1 MGQNQPGG
9 FQDDGVPSAA
19 PPPELTTITGVGVPG
34 DGTTRL
40 DEAEASPAQEALD
53 QARVQQLTPDS
64 HDELVSNAADND
76 ERRAARDGRAQYER
90 RVRAQ
95 DEAPPPPSAAIRQAV
110 DRAAA
115 RSPGRSVTSHSSG
128 DAPSQEEAPSEYMC
142 PITLSMMA
150 DPVVAND
157 GHSYER
163 AAIAHWL
170 ATHNTSPQTRE
181 PMVSREL
188 VPNHA
193 LRARIAAWRTQRGLD
208 PLPAR
213 WIPPQAPAPAP
224 APQQRQPRPTALR
237 LTRRARG
244 RRAGPIHGV
253 LNRAPHLRR
262 GRWAWPR
269 RRARLRAA
277 ARAVAAARRR
287 GARPLCQRRA
297 GPPAL
302 RGRALARRRPA
313 SAHAVLHLTR
323 RWRGG
328 RARTPSTRLAPRRST
343 PSNSGP
349 WTRRIPDCRRRRR
362 RTRPSSPFHKASR
375 RGSPTPSP
383 CLRERQL
390 GCPRPAAPCG
400 PTTRRPWW
408 PR

>member
-1 MGQNQPGG
+1 M
-9 FQDDGVPSAA
+9 VYTK
-19 PPPELTTITGVGVPG
+19 PPEKACALDRLHKKNSQKESHSKNPQPSPQKHGDKPG
-34 DGTTRL
+34 QRKKDGPKPTRRLPGRRRALGRAAARSSRRSRASACPATAPTRL

-208 PLPAR
+208 PSPAR
-213 WIPPQAPAPAP
+213 WIPPAAP
-224 APQQRQPRPTALR
+224 RRRPRR
-237 LTRRARG
+237 SSGSRG
-244 RRAGPIHGV
+244 RRRCI
-253 LNRAPHLRR
+253 
-262 GRWAWPR
+262 
-269 RRARLRAA
+269 
-277 ARAVAAARRR
+277 
-287 GARPLCQRRA
+287 
-297 GPPAL
+297 
-302 RGRALARRRPA
+302 
-313 SAHAVLHLTR
+313 
-323 RWRGG
+323 
-328 RARTPSTRLAPRRST
+328 
-343 PSNSGP
+343 
-349 WTRRIPDCRRRRR
+349 
-362 RTRPSSPFHKASR
+362 
-375 RGSPTPSP
+375 
-383 CLRERQL
+383 
-390 GCPRPAAPCG
+390 
-400 PTTRRPWW
+400 
-408 PR
+408 

>member
-213 WIPPQAPAPAP
+213 WIPPAAPAPAP
-224 APQQRQPRPTALR
+224 APQQRQPRPTALH
-237 LTRRARG
+237 LTNERMAVVCQ
-244 RRAGPIHGV
+244 AIHGV
-253 LNRAPHLRR
+253 LNRAPHLRQTL
-262 GRWAWPR
+262 G
-269 RRARLRAA
+269 LAA
-277 ARAVAAARRR
+277 APRGAVPRLVLSRPRAVE
-287 GARPLCQRRA
+287 
-297 GPPAL
+297 
-302 RGRALARRRPA
+302 ALAHYARDVPDLQHFA
-313 SAHAVLHLTR
+313 AVLSRVGDRCPPINAALHLTR

-349 WTRRIPDCRRRRR
+349 WTRRTRASRRRRR

-375 RGSPTPSP
+375 RGSRTPSP
-383 CLRERQL
+383 CLQERQL
-390 GCPRPAAPCG
+390 DCPRPAAPCG

-408 PR
+408 RR

>member
-9 FQDDGVPSAA
+9 FEQDGVPSAA

-95 DEAPPPPSAAIRQAV
+95 DEAPPPPSPAIRQAV

-224 APQQRQPRPTALR
+224 QQPEQRQPRPTALH
-237 LTRRARG
+237 LTNERMAVVCQ
-244 RRAGPIHGV
+244 AIHGV
-253 LNRAPHLRR
+253 LNRAPHLRQTL
-262 GRWAWPR
+262 G
-269 RRARLRAA
+269 LAA
-277 ARAVAAARRR
+277 APRGAVPRCVEIKILRRVRAESSRRPPRHRRNACSMAWRCRFLAAR
-287 GARPLCQRRA
+287 PSQD
-297 GPPAL
+297 
-302 RGRALARRRPA
+302 GRVIAE
-313 SAHAVLHLTR
+313 
-323 RWRGG
+323 
-328 RARTPSTRLAPRRST
+328 
-343 PSNSGP
+343 
-349 WTRRIPDCRRRRR
+349 
-362 RTRPSSPFHKASR
+362 K
-375 RGSPTPSP
+375 
-383 CLRERQL
+383 
-390 GCPRPAAPCG
+390 
-400 PTTRRPWW
+400 
-408 PR
+408 

>member
-1 MGQNQPGG
+1 M
-9 FQDDGVPSAA
+9 
-19 PPPELTTITGVGVPG
+19 
-34 DGTTRL
+34 
-40 DEAEASPAQEALD
+40 
-53 QARVQQLTPDS
+53 
-64 HDELVSNAADND
+64 SNAADND

-90 RVRAQ
+90 RGRARG
-95 DEAPPPPSAAIRQAV
+95 APPPPPSPAIRQAV

-224 APQQRQPRPTALR
+224 RRSTKRFLRSRRVACARLVLPACTRCGESCAWCPGRTGWVLLITSSRRPS
-237 LTRRARG
+237 
-244 RRAGPIHGV
+244 RAGSGAGE
-253 LNRAPHLRR
+253 L
-262 GRWAWPR
+262 R
-269 RRARLRAA
+269 RRAS
-277 ARAVAAARRR
+277 
-287 GARPLCQRRA
+287 Q
-297 GPPAL
+297 
-302 RGRALARRRPA
+302 RALSG
-313 SAHAVLHLTR
+313 SAAV
-323 RWRGG
+323 
-328 RARTPSTRLAPRRST
+328 
-343 PSNSGP
+343 
-349 WTRRIPDCRRRRR
+349 
-362 RTRPSSPFHKASR
+362 
-375 RGSPTPSP
+375 
-383 CLRERQL
+383 
-390 GCPRPAAPCG
+390 
-400 PTTRRPWW
+400 
-408 PR
+408 

>member
-9 FQDDGVPSAA
+9 FEQDGVPSAA

-95 DEAPPPPSAAIRQAV
+95 DEAPPPPSPAIRQAV

-224 APQQRQPRPTALR
+224 QQPQQRQPRPTALH
-237 LTRRARG
+237 LTNERMAVVCQ
-244 RRAGPIHGV
+244 AIHGV
-253 LNRAPHLRR
+253 LNRAPHLRQTL
-262 GRWAWPR
+262 G
-269 RRARLRAA
+269 LAA
-277 ARAVAAARRR
+277 APRGAVPRLVLSRPRAVE
-287 GARPLCQRRA
+287 
-297 GPPAL
+297 
-302 RGRALARRRPA
+302 ALAHYARDVPDLQHFAAVLSRVGDRRPP
-313 SAHAVLHLTR
+313 V
-323 RWRGG
+323 
-328 RARTPSTRLAPRRST
+328 
-343 PSNSGP
+343 PSNDNA
-349 WTRRIPDCRRRRR
+349 I
-362 RTRPSSPFHKASR
+362 
-375 RGSPTPSP
+375 
-383 CLRERQL
+383 E
-390 GCPRPAAPCG
+390 
-400 PTTRRPWW
+400 
-408 PR
+408 